1 MSKKQAMT
9 DEKQK
14 KHSTGE
20 VKSARELALER
31 AAQLEDEPI
40 LIQTEEGEKTMTFEE
55 IRDQALRAEDYL
67 RDLQYKQ
74 AEFENYRRRVTKE
87 KEDLLNETVSVRD
100 LFEILEHLDRALE
113 SEGDADAI
121 KEGVQLI
128 RGQVWTLLEKKGIE
142 KIPAEGEPFD
152 PNFHE
157 ALAEQPHE
165 TIPKGNVAL
174 EYQPGFRIG
183 EKVIRPSKVVVS
195 AGAGN

>member
-142 KIPAEGEPFD
+142 KIPAEG
-152 PNFHE
+152 
-157 ALAEQPHE
+157 
-165 TIPKGNVAL
+165 
-174 EYQPGFRIG
+174 
-183 EKVIRPSKVVVS
+183 
-195 AGAGN
+195 